1 MRRNTA
7 RAHDLAAPVDI
18 DQKGVQGPC
27 ALLDAAFQLAP
38 FRMGKDTRE
47 HVEGDQPVRIAT
59 LAVNGKG
66 DADAAKQ
73 CLSLGL
79 FFQTPVGGHGG
90 HPIRQPRIGRADLTA
105 VIHLVEVAGHRL
117 HLVPDFP
124 Q

>member
-7 RAHDLAAPVDI
+7 RAHNLAAPVDI
-18 DQKGVQGPC
+18 DEKRVQRPR

-38 FRMGKDTRE
+38 FRMGKDARK
-47 HVEGDQPVRIAT
+47 HVKGDQPVWIAA
-59 LAVNGKG
+59 LAIHGKG

-73 CLSLGL
+73 RLGL
-79 FFQTPVGGHGG
+79 GLLLKAPVGGHGG
-90 HPIRQPRIGRADLTA
+90 HPIRQPRIGCADLTA